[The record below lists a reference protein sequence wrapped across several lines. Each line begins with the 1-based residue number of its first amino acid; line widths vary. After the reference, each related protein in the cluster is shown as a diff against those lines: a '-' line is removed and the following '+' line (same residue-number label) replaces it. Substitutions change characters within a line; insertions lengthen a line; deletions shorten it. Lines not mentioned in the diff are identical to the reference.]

1 MDSADPHGNQ
11 PVTRT
16 GEPLDKARAAAIM
29 VHGRGATAESILSL
43 AAELDVAG
51 VAYLAPQ
58 ARGQTWYPQ
67 SFLAPIE
74 ENEPG
79 LSSGLKR
86 LASLAAELE
95 SAGFPAPRI
104 AVVGF
109 SQGACLTL
117 EFAARHPR
125 RYGAVIGL
133 TGGLVG
139 PPGTPR
145 SYEGSFD
152 GAPVFLGSGDPDP
165 HVPWS
170 RVRETADVLSAMGA
184 AVTSRR
190 YPGRPHTVSADELE
204 QARALLERL
213 TRTT

>member
-1 MDSADPHGNQ
+1 MEADPHGDQ
-11 PVTRT
+11 PVGRA
-16 GEPLDKARAAAIM
+16 GDPLERAAAAAVL
-29 VHGRGATAESILSL
+29 VHGRGARAESILSL
-43 AAELDVAG
+43 SAELDVAG

-58 ARGQTWYPQ
+58 ARGNTWYPQ
-67 SFLAPIE
+67 SFLAPME

-86 LASLAAELE
+86 LASLVGELE
-95 SAGFPAPRI
+95 AAGFPASRV
-104 AVVGF
+104 AVLGF

-152 GAPVFLGSGDPDP
+152 GAPVFLGSGDPDS

-170 RVRETADVLSAMGA
+170 RVEETAGVLTGMGA
-184 AVTSRR
+184 AVSLRR
-190 YPGRPHTVSADELE
+190 YPGRPHVVSAEELE
-204 QARALLERL
+204 QARALLVRL
-213 TRTT
+213 TESS